1 MSWKNLIQNLQNK
14 KMKPTKNKNLT
25 SLDEFIDKEYGKKG
39 TEKRDEFE
47 KGFEDF
53 KYGVLIHQ
61 ARLDQG
67 MTQEQ
72 LAKKCGTNKGY
83 ISKVENSITDVRL
96 STLQRIVEVGLGG
109 KLELGIRL

>member
-1 MSWKNLIQNLQNK
+1 MEA
-14 KMKPTKNKNLT
+14 TKNKNL
-25 SLDEFIDKEYGKKG
+25 SPLDELIAKEYGKKG
-39 TEKRDEFE
+39 TEKRDKFE

-83 ISKVENSITDVRL
+83 ISKVENNINDVRL

-109 KLELGIRL
+109 KLELRISL

>member
-1 MSWKNLIQNLQNK
+1 
-14 KMKPTKNKNLT
+14 MKATKNKNMT
-25 SLDEFIDKEYGKKG
+25 SLDELIDKEYGKKG
-39 TEKRDEFE
+39 TGKRDVFE

-83 ISKVENSITDVRL
+83 ISKVENNINDVRL
-96 STLQRIVEVGLGG
+96 STLQRIIEVGLGG
-109 KLELGIRL
+109 KIELGISL

>member
-1 MSWKNLIQNLQNK
+1 M
-14 KMKPTKNKNLT
+14 TTAKNKNNNY
-25 SLDEFIDKEYGKKG
+25 LDELIDKEYGNKG

-47 KGFEDF
+47 RGFEDF

-83 ISKVENSITDVRL
+83 ISKVENNITDVRL
-96 STLQRIVEVGLGG
+96 STLQKIVEIGLGG
-109 KLELGIRL
+109 KLKLGINL

>member
-1 MSWKNLIQNLQNK
+1 
-14 KMKPTKNKNLT
+14 MKATKNINLT
-25 SLDEFIDKEYGKKG
+25 SLDKLIDKQYGEKG
-39 TEKRDEFE
+39 TIKRDEFE

-83 ISKVENSITDVRL
+83 ISKVENNINDVRL
-96 STLQRIVEVGLGG
+96 STLQRIVEIGLGG
-109 KLELGIRL
+109 KLKLGINL

>member
-1 MSWKNLIQNLQNK
+1 
-14 KMKPTKNKNLT
+14 MKATKNKNLT
-25 SLDEFIDKEYGKKG
+25 SLDELIDKEYGEKG
-39 TEKRDEFE
+39 TEKRNEFE

-83 ISKVENSITDVRL
+83 ISKVENNINDVRL
-96 STLQRIVEVGLGG
+96 STLQRIVEIGLGG
-109 KLELGIRL
+109 ELQLGINFQKIRLPTSVLQ

>member
-1 MSWKNLIQNLQNK
+1 
-14 KMKPTKNKNLT
+14 MKATKNKDLT
-25 SLDEFIDKEYGKKG
+25 SLDDLIDKEYGKKG
-39 TEKRDEFE
+39 SEKRNEFE

-83 ISKVENSITDVRL
+83 ISKVENNINDVRL

-109 KLELGIRL
+109 KLELGISL